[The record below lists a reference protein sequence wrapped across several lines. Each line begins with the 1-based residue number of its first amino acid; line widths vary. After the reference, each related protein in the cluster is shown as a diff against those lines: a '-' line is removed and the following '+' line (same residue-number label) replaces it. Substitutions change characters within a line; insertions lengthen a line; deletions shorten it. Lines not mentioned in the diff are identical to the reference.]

1 MWPAMTTPMD
11 RFIEHL
17 GLFMQ
22 VEGMPRIAGQILGYL
37 IVEGEPRTLAQMTEA
52 LQISKAS
59 ASTNARLLEFKGS
72 IRRVSP
78 VGQRQDAYQ
87 VVDEPD
93 LQMMLSM
100 AERFRASAETMAALG
115 AEFPPSHDAARARV
129 ERMAEIYQKTAGFIE
144 QWSHELAGEFAAG
157 AEKEKEPSHEQG

>member
-1 MWPAMTTPMD
+1 MTTPMD

-22 VEGMPRIAGQILGYL
+22 LEGMPRIAGQLLGYL
-37 IVEGEPRTLAQMTEA
+37 IVEGEPRTLAQMTQA
-52 LQISKAS
+52 LKISKAS

-72 IRRVSP
+72 IRRVRP
-78 VGQRQDAYQ
+78 VGARQDAYQ

-93 LQMMLSM
+93 LQMMLAM

-115 AEFPPSHDAARARV
+115 ADFPPSHAAARERV
-129 ERMAEIYQKTAGFIE
+129 ERMAQIHQKSAGFIE
-144 QWSHELAGEFAAG
+144 QLSHELARDFGSAAG
-157 AEKEKEPSHEQG
+157 TEQEKEPSDEQA